1 MALQSADYLVRFVT
15 AHPRDMPLHASAH
28 RGAPPPQVR
37 FVSAHPKDVH
47 ATFGVQLAAL
57 RPGWLHKNGRWA
69 GHWQPKVK
77 SKRML
82 EREAHFEK
90 VKLAWPVGMHVEVE
104 QTDGS
109 LQGSVFEGEVVG
121 HEFDSKAIVRY
132 FELHEGEDDTEELP
146 LKPKALRERDEKT
159 YTAPKTKK
167 DPKASKVR

>member
-1 MALQSADYLVRFVT
+1 M
-15 AHPRDMPLHASAH
+15 
-28 RGAPPPQVR
+28 R

-90 VKLAWPVGMHVEVE
+90 VKLAWPLKGYSPLGSEAAAI
-104 QTDGS
+104 TDADRNDFAMLGIDITRRFS
-109 LQGSVFEGEVVG
+109 GGTPM
-121 HEFDSKAIVRY
+121 A
-132 FELHEGEDDTEELP
+132 
-146 LKPKALRERDEKT
+146 A
-159 YTAPKTKK
+159 
-167 DPKASKVR
+167 